1 MKEKAFIVS
10 AVANALLMSAL
21 AGCESREL
29 PKEEVRPVDWY
40 LRHESERAKKLVE
53 CQSKPGTLDAT
64 PNCIN
69 ASRAEN
75 EARAPAKWATD
86 KEGVRTEPP
95 VPVYP

>member
-1 MKEKAFIVS
+1 MKQKAFIVW
-10 AVANALLMSAL
+10 AAANALLLSAL

-29 PKEEVRPVDWY
+29 PKEEVRPVEWY
-40 LRHESERAKKLVE
+40 LKHDSARAAKLVE
-53 CQSKPGTLDAT
+53 CQSKPGVIDAT
-64 PNCIN
+64 PNCVN

-75 EARAPAKWATD
+75 EARAPSKWATD